1 MDNKANILLILNTVI
16 CLGVIY
22 LCFRDYKRKELQQE
36 VSRVHRELE
45 SMGQLIITLDSIN
58 AQKVEPAVYKIQKN
72 YYEIKGIQK
81 LENQDSLVNSINH
94 LLEK

>member
-22 LCFRDYKRKELQQE
+22 LCIRDYKRKELQQE